1 MSEEETSF
9 SASYQ
14 NGLEM
19 ILSVYK
25 GIIEKIWS
33 INRKIR
39 GNTELL
45 TCTEA
50 PSPTTALSDRSQI
63 HLRSCLL
70 LSLMSFGLAASL
82 LVSLPANPTYLL

>member
-33 INRKIR
+33 INRTGSLFGQTVNIS
-39 GNTELL
+39 L
-45 TCTEA
+45 TKA
-50 PSPTTALSDRSQI
+50 WGA
-63 HLRSCLL
+63 
-70 LSLMSFGLAASL
+70 
-82 LVSLPANPTYLL
+82 